1 MTFPTPYTV
10 DHYPW
15 SSSTSDDLG
24 NAVPVWPQ
32 TPTVTAV
39 HGYTINIVERL
50 GDSSAGEI
58 FDATVSAPASWL
70 VTIRDRVALPDGLL
84 YEVVGVRLQD
94 GGFHSWKPGSVVLLK
109 RLEG

>member
-15 SSSTSDDLG
+15 STEADDELG
-24 NAVPVWPQ
+24 NAEAKWPAN
-32 TPTVTAV
+32 PTVTAV

-50 GDSSAGEI
+50 GDSAAGEM
-58 FDATVSAPASWL
+58 FDATVSAPADWL
-70 VTIRDRVALPDGLL
+70 VTVRDRVALPDGLL

-94 GGFHSWKPGSVVLLK
+94 GGFHGWKPGSVVLLK

>member
-15 SSSTSDDLG
+15 ASVAVDDLG
-24 NAVPVWPQ
+24 NAVPSWPE
-32 TPTVTAV
+32 TPTAVAV
-39 HGYTINIVERL
+39 HGYITNIVERL
-50 GDSSAGEI
+50 GDSAAGEV
-58 FDATVSAPASWL
+58 FDATVSAPAAWL

-94 GGFHSWKPGSVVLLK
+94 SGFHGWKPGSVVLLK